1 MDTSLYILRF
11 FSFLWDSYFSCSV
24 LFLIFFFIFFN
35 LFVQVTWIRHRD
47 LHLLT
52 VDKTTYTSDQRFVS
66 VNNPQIGDWSL
77 QVRINK
83 LNYSRATNN
92 TKNKFKTC
100 AKLKNGVKWL
110 RDRERKKKLKK
121 KTKKKRREE
130 LDETIFSLCHVR
142 PFAST
147 TTFSLKLFS
156 PVWRAENLYF

>member
-1 MDTSLYILRF
+1 MFCSLSL
-11 FSFLWDSYFSCSV
+11 SLS
-24 LFLIFFFIFFN
+24 FLIFFI

-83 LNYSRATNN
+83 LNYRRATNN
-92 TKNKFKTC
+92 TQKNEFD
-100 AKLKNGVKWL
+100 ASAGLKVAVKWL
-110 RDRERKKKLKK
+110 RDGERKKWNEKENPKHREN
-121 KTKKKRREE
+121 RREE
-130 LDETIFSLCHVR
+130 HDETILSLCHVR
-142 PFAST
+142 SFATT

-156 PVWRAENLYF
+156 SVWRAEKFFFCSLIMATASVLSL